1 MKRYKD
7 IKGDAGSNI
16 VSQVTEQKN
25 KLHSALSKIGHKIA
39 VMSGKGGVGKSA
51 VTVNLACSFAKKG
64 LKVGIVDADINSPSI
79 AMMMGIHGQG
89 VNIKDDHAYPN
100 IGPLGVKIMSMDIF
114 LPDDKTP
121 VIWNGPKG
129 NSFVWRGTME
139 ATTLRE
145 FISDVEWGALD
156 ILFIDVPPGTDR
168 FSNIA
173 GMLPELEGAIIVT
186 IPSEVSQLS
195 VNKSISYAKDE
206 LNSPIIGLIE
216 NMGGFVCQK
225 CGNLEEIFHSGNA
238 KHMANESGIDYL
250 GKIPFD
256 KKISVASDKGVPYV
270 INNENSTAGKV
281 FTTIMK
287 KTEEFLRIAR

>member
-1 MKRYKD
+1 MKKYKD
-7 IKGDAGSNI
+7 IEGDAGSNI
-16 VSQVTEQKN
+16 VAQVTEQTN
-25 KLHSALSKIGHKIA
+25 KLRSALSKIGHKIA

-51 VTVNLACSFAKKG
+51 ITVNLACLFSKKG

-89 VNIKDDHAYPN
+89 VDIKDDHAYPS
-100 IGPLGVKIMSMDIF
+100 IGPLGVKIMSMDLF

-145 FISDVEWGALD
+145 FISDVEWGKLD

-173 GMLPELEGAIIVT
+173 GMLPELEGSIIVT

-195 VNKSISYAKDE
+195 VNKSISYSKDE
-206 LNSPIIGLIE
+206 LKSPVIGLVE
-216 NMGGFVCQK
+216 NMGGYICRK

-256 KKISVASDKGVPYV
+256 KKISIASDEGVPFV
-270 INNENSTAGKV
+270 INNENSTAGEV
-281 FTTIMK
+281 FTSIME
-287 KTEEFLRIAR
+287 KTEEFLRI